1 MSITLDLQN
10 ACTNSNIPTLA
21 QFQQWVNASLLP
33 QYDNTELTIRLVDID
48 ESQQLNAQYRGKNKP
63 TNVLSFPFEAPKGI
77 ELNLLGDLVICA
89 DIVETEA
96 QQQTKAINAHW
107 AHMVVHGCLHLLGYD
122 HINDLDAEQMEALE
136 IDILTKLGFNNPYT
150 YSS

>member
-48 ESQQLNAQYRGKNKP
+48 ESQQLNAQYRGKDKP

-122 HINDLDAEQMEALE
+122 HINDLDAEQMETLE